1 MQKPTRR
8 AARLALIALA
18 PCLLAACAAEPETP
32 AGLTSGETR
41 AILAGRAFACREG
54 DAAWSASFAPD
65 GGYAYVYEG
74 QRVTGRWRMK
84 EGAKLCTLDTA
95 WPEEQCYSV
104 ARRGRGL
111 AVTRDEGGVF
121 TCDPA

>member
-1 MQKPTRR
+1 MRR
-8 AARLALIALA
+8 AARLA
-18 PCLLAACAAEPETP
+18 PFLAAPLLLSACAPQPDVPQAVSAE
-32 AGLTSGETR
+32 ETR
-41 AILAGRAFACREG
+41 AMLAGRAFACREA

-65 GGYAYVYEG
+65 GAYAYVYEG
-74 QRVTGRWRMK
+74 QRVVGRWRLTD
-84 EGAKLCTLDTA
+84 GPKLCTLDSG
-95 WPEEQCYSV
+95 WPDEQCYTV